1 MKMSQ
6 TNLSDWEK
14 STPLEEYL
22 FKEKIYEYVIYT
34 SVGYFTM
41 ATEIR
46 LIDSNKKVSTKEEK
60 IKSKHEEIKKKYG
73 YEEKTEYFTLSESHH
88 LTAISIVT

>member
-1 MKMSQ
+1 M
-6 TNLSDWEK
+6 
-14 STPLEEYL
+14 
-22 FKEKIYEYVIYT
+22 IYA

-46 LIDSNKKVSTKEEK
+46 LIDTSKKGTRKEDK

-73 YEEKTEYFTLSESHH
+73 YEEKT
-88 LTAISIVT
+88 